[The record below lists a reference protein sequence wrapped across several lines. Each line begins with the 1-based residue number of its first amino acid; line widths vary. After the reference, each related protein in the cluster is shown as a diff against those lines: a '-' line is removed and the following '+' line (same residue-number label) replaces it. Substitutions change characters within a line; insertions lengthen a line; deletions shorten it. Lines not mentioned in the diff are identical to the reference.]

1 VKQGRPL
8 VLIVDDD
15 RWMRQVLKEVLSV
28 EDFLVAEASRITD
41 AVRILKAIK
50 PNAVV
55 LDLALP
61 GDSSGLD
68 LLWTCNDTSVA
79 HDVPVIVVSAY
90 ADLLPQEA
98 FARAVRALQKPV
110 DLDELVCV
118 LKAVVST
125 RSSGRSTDHEDGRP
139 QADVHRR
146 DWLDA
151 AATMS
156 VDTRLGDLWS
166 GGRTVEACRELQLA
180 KLMRTKLRQ

>member
-1 VKQGRPL
+1 M
-8 VLIVDDD
+8 LIVDDD
-15 RWMRQVLKEVLSV
+15 WWMRQVLREVLSV
-28 EDFLVAEASRITD
+28 EDFLVAEATRITD

-50 PNAVV
+50 PNAVA
-55 LDLALP
+55 LDLAPP

-110 DLDELVCV
+110 DLDELVSA
-118 LKAVVST
+118 LKAVVIT
-125 RSSGRSTDHEDGRP
+125 RSSAGSTDHEAGRL
-139 QADVHRR
+139 QAHAHRR

-151 AATMS
+151 AATIS
-156 VDTRLGDLWS
+156 VDTRLGDLWP
-166 GGRTVEACRELQLA
+166 GGRTVEACREFHA
-180 KLMRTKLRQ
+180 DAS